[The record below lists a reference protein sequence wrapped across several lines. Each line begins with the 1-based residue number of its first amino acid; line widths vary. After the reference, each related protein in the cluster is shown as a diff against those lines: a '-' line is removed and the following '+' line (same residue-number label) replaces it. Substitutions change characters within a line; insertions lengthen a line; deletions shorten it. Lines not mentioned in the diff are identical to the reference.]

1 MCALTVVN
9 GIMIIRQDS
18 STWEGE
24 QRCSDLEGPC
34 EGQNFSPSEPWDL
47 RTDSEI
53 PHAQATLQ
61 TISVRNLGCGAQELT
76 QEHFTK

>member
-24 QRCSDLEGPC
+24 QRSSELEGPVRV
-34 EGQNFSPSEPWDL
+34 
-47 RTDSEI
+47 RTFHLGSQDRQI